1 MQQFV
6 DAAGT
11 LLDEDVE
18 LHRYDTIQ
26 LHIFLANSVE
36 DPEDTRRY
44 YHPARTEYAWRNFTI
59 KTPRTRIVQLR
70 ICAPC
75 SVSRAVVEAERA
87 EAERAEKAER
97 AVEAEV
103 IGEDTLEDIELSVDS
118 ADDRDNGE
126 DTSRPWKAMLSL

>member
-1 MQQFV
+1 M
-6 DAAGT
+6 
-11 LLDEDVE
+11 
-18 LHRYDTIQ
+18 
-26 LHIFLANSVE
+26 
-36 DPEDTRRY
+36 
-44 YHPARTEYAWRNFTI
+44 
-59 KTPRTRIVQLR
+59 QLR

-103 IGEDTLEDIELSVDS
+103 IGEDAFEDIELSVDS

-126 DTSRPWKAMLSL
+126 DTSTPWKAMLSL